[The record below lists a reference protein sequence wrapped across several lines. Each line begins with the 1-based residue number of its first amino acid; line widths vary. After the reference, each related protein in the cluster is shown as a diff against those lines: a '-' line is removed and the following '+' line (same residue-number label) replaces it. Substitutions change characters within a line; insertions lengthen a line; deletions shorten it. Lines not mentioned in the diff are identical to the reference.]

1 MEPFKN
7 LIGFVRDIEDRLIFE
22 TLEQVFNQFGFVVK
36 DFIINKQSFREGIDG
51 TGERIKNRQTGS
63 TSYARTT
70 IRIKI
75 SKGQPVD
82 RITLHDSERFVD
94 SITIEGKPDSLVIS
108 SNVVYDKYIFKK
120 YGKDV
125 IRPTAENLIEF
136 VEKFYIPRLRQ
147 RVQNQ
152 LKQ

>member
-1 MEPFKN
+1 MQPFKN

-22 TLEQVFNQFGFVVK
+22 TAEQVFNQFGFVIK
-36 DFIINKQSFREGIDG
+36 DFIVNKQLFREGIDG
-51 TGERIKNRQTGS
+51 TGERITPG
-63 TSYARTT
+63 YARTT
-70 IRIKI
+70 IRLKI
-75 SKGQPVD
+75 SKGQPAD
-82 RITLHDSERFVD
+82 RVTLHDSERFVD
-94 SITIEGKPDSLVIS
+94 SITIEGTADSLVIS
-108 SNVVYDKYIFKK
+108 SDVVYDKYIFKK

-136 VEKFYIPRLRQ
+136 IEKFYIPRLKE

>member
-1 MEPFKN
+1 MQPFKN

-22 TLEQVFNQFGFVVK
+22 TAEQVFNQFGFVIK
-36 DFIINKQSFREGIDG
+36 DFIVNKQLFREGIDG
-51 TGERIKNRQTGS
+51 TGERIAPG
-63 TSYARTT
+63 YARTT
-70 IRIKI
+70 IRLKI
-75 SKGQPVD
+75 SKGQPAD
-82 RITLHDSERFVD
+82 RVTLHDSERSVD
-94 SITIEGKPDSLVIS
+94 SITIEGTADSLVIS
-108 SNVVYDKYIFKK
+108 SDVVYDKYIFKK

-136 VEKFYIPRLRQ
+136 IEKFYIPRLKE

>member
-36 DFIINKQSFREGIDG
+36 DFIVNKQLFREGIDG
-51 TGERIKNRQTGS
+51 TGERIKPG
-63 TSYARTT
+63 YARTT
-70 IRIKI
+70 IRVKI
-75 SKGQPVD
+75 SKGQPAD
-82 RITLHDSERFVD
+82 RVTLHDSERFVD